1 MVMPMSLFGKLLLSL
16 LTNVTSF
23 FGGKSTS
30 YRPERHY
37 MRGPGPA
44 SQRKGAAPGS
54 ASSQS

>member
-23 FGGKSTS
+23 FGSKSTP

-44 SQRKGAAPGS
+44 SQRKGTPPGS